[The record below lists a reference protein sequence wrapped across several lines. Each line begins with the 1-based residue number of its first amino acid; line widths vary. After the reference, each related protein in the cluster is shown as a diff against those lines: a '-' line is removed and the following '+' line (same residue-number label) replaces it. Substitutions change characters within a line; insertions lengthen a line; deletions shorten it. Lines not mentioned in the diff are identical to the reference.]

1 MAREDDIAHV
11 ACCRDPAWLGGV
23 LKALCGVEGED
34 VMLTAE
40 VVCALC
46 IEEMTRLRARWQL
59 DEDDI
64 CPLDGAPCPDELA
77 LFDLVTRRV
86 LPE

>member
-11 ACCRDPAWLGGV
+11 ACCRDPAWLGGL
-23 LKALCGVEGED
+23 LKALCGAEGED

-46 IEEMTRLRARWQL
+46 VAEINHLRPGRQF
-59 DEDDI
+59 EVDDI
-64 CPLDGAPCPDELA
+64 CPIDGQPCPDELA
-77 LFDLVTRRV
+77 LLDLVARRI